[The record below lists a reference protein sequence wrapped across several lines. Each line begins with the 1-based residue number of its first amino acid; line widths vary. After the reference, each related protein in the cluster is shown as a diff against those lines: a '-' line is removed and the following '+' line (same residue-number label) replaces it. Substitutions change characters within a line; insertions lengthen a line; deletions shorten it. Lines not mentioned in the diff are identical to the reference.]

1 MKIKLIIGVMLA
13 VFLTGLFIA
22 AGKVCA
28 LEPIKLG
35 TVLPSND
42 LTGTE
47 SIKAMKLAIKQI
59 NASGGLLGR
68 QVELVWADDE
78 MKLDKAAPGLEKL
91 VNVDKVDIL
100 IGGMASGSFT
110 AMMPLMKKYQKVTVW
125 NGVSSYKVEEA
136 MAGQDW
142 FFHIY
147 PWDYQIWNNANVGW
161 QQILQKH
168 AGLKIKKVFM
178 AYEDSPYGMGYFAGA
193 KASAESFGYELRGGT
208 FVTGARGGLD
218 YRPVLKQARDF
229 KPDLFVWVGYEKDCV
244 PIMEQSKEIGFN
256 PPMFCGW
263 PPAWPVDMASHPLSE
278 GVTFYTMWGQE
289 MKNVNKASKAFC
301 DTYYKEYKEPPTSFL
316 APFAYTNVMIVAE
329 AIKRAGTLEKA
340 ALIKALEAT
349 DYLSPV
355 GDRFTFRK
363 SKYINHQAAAQ
374 PKFFQYQK
382 GKIEIIW
389 PWEFATKKLVYP
401 FPPKGDGNIAVA
413 DESATAKN
421 VKKAKAKK

>member
-178 AYEDSPYGMGYFAGA
+178 AYEDS
-193 KASAESFGYELRGGT
+193 
-208 FVTGARGGLD
+208 
-218 YRPVLKQARDF
+218 
-229 KPDLFVWVGYEKDCV
+229 
-244 PIMEQSKEIGFN
+244 
-256 PPMFCGW
+256 
-263 PPAWPVDMASHPLSE
+263 
-278 GVTFYTMWGQE
+278 
-289 MKNVNKASKAFC
+289 
-301 DTYYKEYKEPPTSFL
+301 
-316 APFAYTNVMIVAE
+316 
-329 AIKRAGTLEKA
+329 
-340 ALIKALEAT
+340 
-349 DYLSPV
+349 
-355 GDRFTFRK
+355 
-363 SKYINHQAAAQ
+363 
-374 PKFFQYQK
+374 
-382 GKIEIIW
+382 
-389 PWEFATKKLVYP
+389 
-401 FPPKGDGNIAVA
+401 
-413 DESATAKN
+413 
-421 VKKAKAKK
+421 